1 MSNDQLSPAV
11 TQGKRQISIQFHCYA
26 VIWHNI
32 FCGITYAVMPFYGIT
47 YAVMPF
53 YGITYAVTPLC
64 SITYA
69 AMLLCRYA
77 II

>member
-26 VIWHNI
+26 VIRHNI
-32 FCGITYAVMPFYGIT
+32 FCGITYAVMPFYGI
-47 YAVMPF
+47 M
-53 YGITYAVTPLC
+53 YAVTPLC